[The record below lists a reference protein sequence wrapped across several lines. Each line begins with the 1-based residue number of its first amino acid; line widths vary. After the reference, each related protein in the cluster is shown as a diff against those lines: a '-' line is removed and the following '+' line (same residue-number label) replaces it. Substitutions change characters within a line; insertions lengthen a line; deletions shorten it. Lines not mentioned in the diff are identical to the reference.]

1 MRTRKEEKVLG
12 DFCNGKHNNIQIIH
26 DSRHML
32 RYLDLDQSR
41 RERKRE
47 RLTHTQIRANEFHV
61 ALREDKADRKEMG
74 KYLFLASFHRKIC
87 VMC

>member
-41 RERKRE
+41 REQKRE
-47 RLTHTQIRANEFHV
+47 RETHSNSGKRISRCV
-61 ALREDKADRKEMG
+61 ARG
-74 KYLFLASFHRKIC
+74 QS
-87 VMC
+87 

>member
-47 RLTHTQIRANEFHV
+47 RERNTLKFGQTNFTLRCARTKLTEKKWANIYFW
-61 ALREDKADRKEMG
+61 RRFTG
-74 KYLFLASFHRKIC
+74 KYA
-87 VMC
+87 

>member
-12 DFCNGKHNNIQIIH
+12 DFCNGKYNNIQIIH

-47 RLTHTQIRANEFHV
+47 RETHTHSNSGKRISRCV
-61 ALREDKADRKEMG
+61 ARG
-74 KYLFLASFHRKIC
+74 QS
-87 VMC
+87 